1 MVNIKATNVV
11 CKDPATAETWMKGL
25 RSLTNNVKMNN
36 ICPMTGLVKHHR
48 KILLSVTID
57 GKIGVKQIAKTF
69 ASGKSEKLVYQILAD
84 NGLPNGKGDS
94 MDKESFTF
102 DIFYK
107 IYQAI
112 CPRTD
117 IEDLFK
123 SLTKVETLGTAKF
136 IEFLN
141 DKQRDSRLNQ
151 ILYPEY
157 NHKRVMEIINMFE
170 PDPENVKK
178 EMISKEGF
186 IRYLMSDDN
195 APVLLDRYDTQL
207 NVIE

>member
-1 MVNIKATNVV
+1 MLSQLNLNLYLLYYK
-11 CKDPATAETWMKGL
+11 PP
-25 RSLTNNVKMNN
+25 S
-36 ICPMTGLVKHHR
+36 
-48 KILLSVTID
+48 LLSKDIVIYPYLYGFQ
-57 GKIGVKQIAKTF
+57 GKVGVKTIAKTF

-94 MDKESFTF
+94 MDKAAFTF
-102 DIFYK
+102 EIFYK

-123 SLTKVETLGTAKF
+123 SLTKIETLAAPKF

-141 DKQRDSRLNQ
+141 DKQRDGRLNQ

-157 NHKRVMEIINMFE
+157 NHKRVMEIINQFE
-170 PDPENVKK
+170 PSE
-178 EMISKEGF
+178 
-186 IRYLMSDDN
+186 
-195 APVLLDRYDTQL
+195 
-207 NVIE
+207 VIMCYGRVDL